1 MKNLIELIKKNFI
14 LLFRNKT
21 STVIFI
27 LGPMAIVLLL
37 GMAFNTADLYG
48 LKIGTYSQSY
58 NNLSEDLLAKLSEQ
72 FTITKS
78 PSAERCIDGVKLNEW
93 HVCLVFPP
101 EFKITGNNT
110 IEFYVNPIHLNL
122 VYIVTNMIS
131 SKVSKESDEIST
143 MLVDTILQR
152 INVIKIEVDKEEP
165 IINDIKNS
173 LSKAKISISK
183 ISSEF
188 SSLDVT
194 FNSSNLNIQS
204 INEKIEGIKFEI
216 ESINDA
222 NNNVTDPISKAN
234 IQSAYDSIQTNL
246 SSLDSEVENLS
257 DSVNEITSKLDNV
270 ARVKNSASSDFEASS
285 LELSQSL
292 AKIASLQESIK
303 RIKEQL
309 AISINS
315 ATIVKPINTNIKAV
329 TTDSKHTGIIFPLL
343 IVLLLMF
350 GGIFLGASLVIS
362 EKTSRAYFRNLTIP
376 VQRVTFVLASYI
388 TTMTIL
394 LIEVSIVLG
403 ISYLFTKM
411 PLSPSLFLLIL
422 LIATVFTFIGL
433 MIGYSSKTTE
443 MAMLISIALVSLLL
457 FFSNMILPIEAI
469 AYLKEVAMY
478 NPFTIAT
485 TLIKENIMLNI
496 GISLQEKYL
505 LLLFSYFAV
514 IFALTLV
521 AEKMSKNQV

>member
-1 MKNLIELIKKNFI
+1 MKNLIELIKKNFV

-21 STVIFI
+21 STIIFI

-48 LKIGTYSQSY
+48 LKIGAYSQSY
-58 NNLSEDLLAKLSEQ
+58 NNLSEDLLGKLSEQ

-78 PSAERCIDGVKLNEW
+78 PSSQQCIDGVKLNEW
-93 HVCLVFPP
+93 HVCLVFPSD
-101 EFKITGNNT
+101 FKITGNNT
-110 IEFYVNPIHLNL
+110 IEFYVNPMHLNL

-131 SKVSKESDEIST
+131 SKVSKESEEIST

-152 INVIKIEVDKEEP
+152 ITAIKVEVEKQEP
-165 IINDIKNS
+165 IINDLKNS
-173 LSKAKISISK
+173 LGKAKSSISK
-183 ISSEF
+183 VSSEF

-194 FNSSNLNIQS
+194 FNSSSLDIGS
-204 INEKIEGIKFEI
+204 ISEKVEGIKLEI
-216 ESINDA
+216 ERIDNA
-222 NNNVTDPISKAN
+222 NANVSDPLVKAA

-246 SSLDSEVENLS
+246 SSLDSEVGNLS
-257 DSVNEITSKLDNV
+257 ESVNEMTSKLEDV
-270 ARVKNSASSDFEASS
+270 ASLKSSASYQFESSS

-292 AKIASLQESIK
+292 AKIASLQDSIK
-303 RIKEQL
+303 KIKEQV
-309 AISINS
+309 AISMNS
-315 ATIVKPINTNIKAV
+315 ATIVKPINTNIKPV
-329 TTDSKHTGIIFPLL
+329 TAESKHTSIIFPLL

-362 EKTSRAYFRNLTIP
+362 EKTSRAYFRNITVP
-376 VQRVTFVLASYI
+376 VRRVTFVLASYV

-394 LIEVSIVLG
+394 LIEVAIVLG
-403 ISYLFTKM
+403 ISYLFTRM
-411 PLSPSLFLLIL
+411 PLSPSLILLIL
-422 LIATVFTFIGL
+422 LISTVFTFIGL
-433 MIGYSSKTTE
+433 MVGYASKTTE

-496 GISLQEKYL
+496 GINLQERYL
-505 LLLFSYFAV
+505 ILLFSYFAV
-514 IFALTLV
+514 IFALTLI
-521 AEKMSKNQV
+521 AEKMSKNHV